1 MNDII
6 TRPAAEEPARV
17 SAGRLV
23 FGMVLVAIGALAF
36 VDAIDLWEPRELW
49 RWWPLFLIVI
59 GLSNEYDTL
68 RTRRGEGGYVLIAVG
83 VWLLAGSQEFL
94 GLSYRTAFPL
104 GIAVAGLGMI
114 LHALLG
120 VRSGDKEKQS

>member
-6 TRPAAEEPARV
+6 TRPATEEPARI

-23 FGMVLVAIGALAF
+23 FGIVLFAIGVLAF

-94 GLSYRTAFPL
+94 GLSYATAFPL

>member
-1 MNDII
+1 MNDIT
-6 TRPAAEEPARV
+6 TRPAAEESARI

-23 FGMVLVAIGALAF
+23 FGIVLFGIGVLAF

-49 RWWPLFLIVI
+49 RWWPVFLIVI
-59 GLSNEYDTL
+59 GLSNEFDTL
-68 RTRRGEGGYVLIAVG
+68 RTRRGDGGYILIAVG

-94 GLSYRTAFPL
+94 GLSYATAFPL

-120 VRSGDKEKQS
+120 VQSGDKEKQS